1 MSTPR
6 SYDVGYRKPPKKTQ
20 FKPGQSGNPKGRP
33 KGTKNL
39 STDLTEELAEK
50 IPVTERGRKR
60 EITKQRAMVK
70 ALMAKAVQGDT
81 KAANTLL
88 NMFLKL
94 IPREAEPAAEIVDY
108 TETDLAVLEDFLTN
122 AKKSKGQNNG

>member
-1 MSTPR
+1 MSK
-6 SYDVGYRKPPKKTQ
+6 SYDVGYRKPPKKTR

-39 STDLTEELAEK
+39 STDLSEELAEK
-50 IPVTERGRKR
+50 IPVTERGQKR

-81 KAANTLL
+81 KAANTFL

-94 IPREAEPAAEIVDY
+94 VPRESGSADEVVDF
-108 TETDLAVLEDFLTN
+108 TEADLAILDRF
-122 AKKSKGQNNG
+122 AKK